1 MLRFRLISGSALALS
16 IAGLLILDAYLAS
29 LAPPDWN
36 LLGLDAGRCLYNG
49 LPTTLIV
56 LVLTLLSTRELTLFA
71 RAQGCRPL
79 RFEAYFFAA
88 GLVIGPYLSF
98 NLPAESRLHDE
109 AWGLL
114 WVSLAVAYAFLAQA
128 ARRGIEGVLINVSTT
143 VFIVSYAGGFAGY
156 LPKLRMEVG
165 GSAGAVVTL
174 FSVFVVKMT
183 DVGAFFL
190 GMCFGRTPLIPW
202 LSPKKTWEGLV
213 GGVLVALLSALG
225 VGAILTH
232 CDLLPRARDL
242 SSSLMPLALFG
253 LLMAGFSIAGDLAES
268 LLKRDARLKDSG
280 DTFPGLGGVLDVFD
294 SPLLAAP
301 VAWFFWTRL
310 DPLLGGAPS

>member
-1 MLRFRLISGSALALS
+1 MLRFRLISGSALALC
-16 IAGLLILDAYLAS
+16 ITGLLVLDAYLAG
-29 LAPPDWN
+29 LPAPDWK
-36 LLGLDAGRCLYNG
+36 LAGLHLGRGLFNG
-49 LPTTLIV
+49 LPTTLVV
-56 LVLTLLSTRELTLFA
+56 LTLTLLSTRELTRFA

-88 GLVIGPYLSF
+88 GLVVGPYLSF
-98 NLPAESRLHDE
+98 NLPLESRLHDE

-114 WVSLAVAYAFLAQA
+114 WLSLAVAYAFWAQA

-143 VFIVSYAGGFAGY
+143 VFIIAYAGGFAGY
-156 LPKLRMEVG
+156 LTKLRMEVG
-165 GSAGAVVTL
+165 DSAGAVVTL

-183 DVGAFFL
+183 DVGAYFL
-190 GMCFGRTPLIPW
+190 GMRFGRTPLVPW
-202 LSPKKTWEGLV
+202 LSPKKTWEGLI
-213 GGVLVALLSALG
+213 GGVLVALLSALL
-225 VGAILTH
+225 VGAILAA
-232 CDLLPRARDL
+232 CDLLPRSRSVLEAL
-242 SSSLMPLALFG
+242 PALALLG
-253 LLMAGFSIAGDLAES
+253 ILMAGFSIAGDLAES

-310 DPLLGGAPS
+310 DPLLG